1 MRACFLLLLSLTMVW
16 AIAFFSGVAYM
27 QPWDRAALQVL
38 QQLQQAVDPQAL
50 LQGQSP
56 QGQGQSGEWYR
67 VERTEWEMKEEA
79 RDGYLITSDSPLI
92 RQRVRGMCSLNTTGG
107 GVAWQQTY
115 ATLHRNTLALRR
127 RINAAAQRHKEEM
140 DIRTKLP
147 LTPDTAQLANAKA
160 TEQDFEHYG
169 AADQQSTSTIT
180 MDQEKYL
187 VYSCLLGQHCGGWG
201 DRMFGVMNAF
211 FVALITDRTFLIDWE
226 LPPPIEADQ
235 EPLPRQRTPWG
246 SASAQTDADLADAA
260 LRTYIE
266 MVNGVKRE
274 MESAQNKRRLRRLSI
289 ARLLEPTNI
298 DWRFAKTDLVPLLKK
313 KDVTYIDTVEMVLHL
328 LFFDFL
334 FISLCSHGWC
344 HVLWC
349 AVGSTRRCGKASPC
363 RRWTSSR
370 RCSTIRRWSCGA
382 PTTGTSTP
390 SAATRATGRR

>member
-1 MRACFLLLLSLTMVW
+1 MVW
-16 AIAFFSGVAYM
+16 ATVFFSGVAYL

-38 QQLQQAVDPQAL
+38 QQLQLAVDPLQAQS
-50 LQGQSP
+50 LQGQGKSA
-56 QGQGQSGEWYR
+56 EWYR

-92 RQRVRGMCSLNTTGG
+92 RQRVRGMCSLNTSGG
-107 GVAWQQTY
+107 GVAWQQSY

-127 RINAAAQRHKEEM
+127 RINAAAQRHKDDM

-147 LTPDTAQLANAKA
+147 LTPDMAQLANAKA

-235 EPLPRQRTPWG
+235 EPLPRERTP
-246 SASAQTDADLADAA
+246 SASAPTNGDLADAA

-274 MESAQNKRRLRRLSI
+274 MEAAQNQDKRQLRRLSI
-289 ARLLEPTNI
+289 ARVLEPTNI
-298 DWRFAKTDLVPLLKK
+298 DWRFAKSDLVPLLKK
-313 KDVTYIDTVEMVLHL
+313 KDVTYIDTVEMVHL
-328 LFFDFL
+328 VSHHFFFFSLFTKTT
-334 FISLCSHGWC
+334 
-344 HVLWC
+344 
-349 AVGSTRRCGKASPC
+349 AVGSTRRRGRASPC
-363 RRWTSSR
+363 RRSTSSR
-370 RCSTIRRWSCGA
+370 RCSTTRRWSCGA

-390 SAATRATGRR
+390 SAATRSTGRRS

>member
-1 MRACFLLLLSLTMVW
+1 MRTCFLLLLSLTMVW

-50 LQGQSP
+50 LQGQSL

-67 VERTEWEMKEEA
+67 VERTEWETKEEA

-92 RQRVRGMCSLNTTGG
+92 RQRVRGMCSLNTTG

-147 LTPDTAQLANAKA
+147 LTPNTAQLANAKA

-201 DRMFGVMNAF
+201 DRMYGVMNAF

-235 EPLPRQRTPWG
+235 EPLPRQRTS

-266 MVNGVKRE
+266 MVNGVKAE
-274 MESAQNKRRLRRLSI
+274 MESAQNKGKRQLRRLSI

-298 DWRFAKTDLVPLLKK
+298 DWRFAKADLVPLLKK

-328 LFFDFL
+328 FFFFISFSFL
-334 FISLCSHGWC
+334 FAHTGGLC
-344 HVLWC
+344 
-349 AVGSTRRCGKASPC
+349 C
-363 RRWTSSR
+363 RVR
-370 RCSTIRRWSCGA
+370 
-382 PTTGTSTP
+382 
-390 SAATRATGRR
+390 SAARVGVEGQTLVRGGHRAGDVRP